1 MITIGWREWGH
12 LPALGIS
19 NIHMK
24 VDTGA
29 KTSCLHA
36 FQLEPFMK
44 EGEEWLRIF
53 VHPKQESLEEHI
65 CEAKVHDKREVTD
78 SGGHTE
84 VRYVIKSR
92 LVLGSFD
99 QEVELTLTNRDTMKF
114 RMLLG
119 RQAMRD
125 HFLVNPDA
133 SHLLGDVK

>member
-12 LPALGIS
+12 LPELGIS
-19 NIHMK
+19 NIYMK

-65 CEAKVHDKREVTD
+65 CEARVYDKREVTD

-84 VRYVIKSR
+84 VRYVIKTR
-92 LVLGSFD
+92 FVLGSFD

-119 RQAMRD
+119 RQAMRG

>member
-53 VHPKQESLEEHI
+53 VHPKQESLEEHLRSRYMT
-65 CEAKVHDKREVTD
+65 KVTD
-78 SGGHTE
+78 SGHTE
-84 VRYVIKSR
+84 VRY
-92 LVLGSFD
+92 G
-99 QEVELTLTNRDTMKF
+99 
-114 RMLLG
+114 
-119 RQAMRD
+119 
-125 HFLVNPDA
+125 
-133 SHLLGDVK
+133 